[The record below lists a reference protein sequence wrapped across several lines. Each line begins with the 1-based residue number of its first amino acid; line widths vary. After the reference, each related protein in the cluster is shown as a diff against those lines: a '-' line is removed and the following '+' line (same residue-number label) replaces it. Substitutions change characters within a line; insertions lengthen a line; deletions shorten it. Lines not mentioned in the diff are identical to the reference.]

1 MGYYYKLALMRK
13 RKGLTQAEAADL
25 LEISR
30 SALIMYEN
38 GKLDVPLSIFIKMA
52 RLYGFDTLEVLGVN
66 DPSES
71 CGIVFDINYYYMIK
85 AHVCYVVEKEAAVNR
100 EMYGEDV
107 YDEEYYADRYI
118 SILKDLLS
126 EERYDGNEDIQAEA
140 ERDRGNIPQF
150 ISVEAREAEHNA
162 EH

>member
-25 LEISR
+25 LGISR

-52 RLYGFDTLEVLGVN
+52 KLYGFDTLEVLGVN

-71 CGIVFDINYYYMIK
+71 CGIIFDINYYYMLK
-85 AHVCYVVEKEAAVNR
+85 AHVCYIVEKEAAVNR

-107 YDEEYYADRYI
+107 YDAAYYADRYI
-118 SILKDLLS
+118 NILKDILS
-126 EERYDGNEDIQAEA
+126 EERYEGNEDIQAEA
-140 ERDRGNIPQF
+140 ERDRENIPQF
-150 ISVEAREAEHNA
+150 VIAENQEAERNA